1 MYHCMVFTMKFLA
14 SLNPS
19 ARQVATSLPGRC
31 SLRHRLG
38 TDGATQ
44 LCGAGAVRDTARKG
58 VAKQPTMGKWGPWW
72 AMYIYI
78 YVGQFIPLVPGA
90 LGATLKIVIY
100 IINKSAQAVSPTA
113 LVIGKVW
120 QQPEDTYQ
128 VSTPESPEHAPEPEA
143 TPNFFL
149 GWDRDPQANAVGGN
163 QIWTTKVWPT
173 NVQKFGAY
181 IIYRWSVYV
190 GFKFLREKQAAKP
203 YSWWYIYRGFL

>member
-113 LVIGKVW
+113 LVIGKCDSNQRTRIKFPRRNLRNTLRNQKPHQTFFW
-120 QQPEDTYQ
+120 AETETHKLTLLGEIRFGQQRFDQQTSRNS
-128 VSTPESPEHAPEPEA
+128 VHIS
-143 TPNFFL
+143 
-149 GWDRDPQANAVGGN
+149 
-163 QIWTTKVWPT
+163 
-173 NVQKFGAY
+173 Y
-181 IIYRWSVYV
+181 IDDQYMLVLS
-190 GFKFLREKQAAKP
+190 
-203 YSWWYIYRGFL
+203 S